1 MKIFTD
7 ASRLDNGNI
16 GIGILFINDD
26 NKIVGEYSYKIPVK
40 GESTFGEL
48 CAILYALS
56 MINFKVDKIEL
67 FTDSLNVI
75 NYTNGIYSNLAKS
88 VYLEF
93 IELLEREIDRVNSLT
108 KYGLRIKKVKAHSGN
123 RFNNK
128 VDKLA
133 NEILK

>member
-7 ASRLDNGNI
+7 ASRLDSGDI
-16 GIGILFINDD
+16 GIGILFVND
-26 NKIVGEYSYKIPVK
+26 NNRIVGEYSYKIPIK
-40 GESTFGEL
+40 GESIFGEL

-67 FTDSLNVI
+67 FTDSLNII
-75 NYTNGIYSNLAKS
+75 NYTNGIYKS
-88 VYLEF
+88 EESIYLDF
-93 IELLEREIDRVNSLT
+93 IKLLEEEIDRVNSLT

-123 RFNNK
+123 AFNNR

-133 NEILK
+133 SKVLK

>member
-7 ASRLDNGNI
+7 ASRLDNGDI
-16 GIGILFINDD
+16 GIGILFINDND
-26 NKIVGEYSYKIPVK
+26 KIVGKYSYKVPIK
-40 GESTFGEL
+40 GESIFGEL

-75 NYTNGIYSNLAKS
+75 NYTNGVYKNEKSIYSDF
-88 VYLEF
+88 V
-93 IELLEREIDRVNSLT
+93 ELLEREIDRVNSLT

-123 RFNNK
+123 VFNNQ

-133 NEILK
+133 SKALK

>member
-7 ASRLDNGNI
+7 ASRLDNGDI
-16 GIGILFINDD
+16 GVGILFINDD
-26 NKIVGEYSYKIPVK
+26 NKIIGEYSYKVPIK
-40 GESTFGEL
+40 GESIFGEL

-75 NYTNGIYSNLAKS
+75 NYTNGIYKNEKS
-88 VYLEF
+88 IYSDF

-123 RFNNK
+123 VFNNR

-133 NEILK
+133 SKALK

>member
-7 ASRLDNGNI
+7 ASRLDNGDI

-26 NKIVGEYSYKIPVK
+26 DKIIGEYSYKVPIK
-40 GESTFGEL
+40 GESIFGEL

-75 NYTNGIYSNLAKS
+75 NYTNGIYKNEKS
-88 VYLEF
+88 IYLDF

-123 RFNNK
+123 VFNNR

-133 NEILK
+133 SKALK

>member
-7 ASRLDNGNI
+7 ASRLDNGDI
-16 GIGILFINDD
+16 GIGILFANDN
-26 NKIVGEYSYKIPVK
+26 NKVIGEYSYKVPIK
-40 GESTFGEL
+40 GESIFGEL

-75 NYTNGIYSNLAKS
+75 NYTNGIYKSEKS
-88 VYLEF
+88 VYLDF
-93 IELLEREIDRVNSLT
+93 IKLLEKEIDRVNSLT

-123 RFNNK
+123 VFNNR

-133 NEILK
+133 SKALK

>member
-7 ASRLDNGNI
+7 ASRLDNGDI
-16 GIGILFINDD
+16 GIGILFINDSD
-26 NKIVGEYSYKIPVK
+26 KIVGEYSYKVPIK
-40 GESTFGEL
+40 GESIFGEL

-75 NYTNGIYSNLAKS
+75 NYTNGVYKNEKSIYSD
-88 VYLEF
+88 F

-123 RFNNK
+123 VFNNR

-133 NEILK
+133 SKALK

>member
-7 ASRLDNGNI
+7 ASRLDNGDI
-16 GIGILFINDD
+16 GTGILFINDD
-26 NKIVGEYSYKIPVK
+26 NKIVGEYSYKVPIK
-40 GESTFGEL
+40 GESIFGEL

-75 NYTNGIYSNLAKS
+75 NYTNGVYKNEKS
-88 VYLEF
+88 IYLEF

-123 RFNNK
+123 VFNNR

>member
-7 ASRLDNGNI
+7 ASRLDNGDI

-26 NKIVGEYSYKIPVK
+26 DKIIGEYSYKVPIK
-40 GESTFGEL
+40 GESIFGEL

-75 NYTNGIYSNLAKS
+75 NYTNGIYKNEKS
-88 VYLEF
+88 IYSDF

-123 RFNNK
+123 VFNNR

-133 NEILK
+133 SKALK